1 MSRRRARVQDAE
13 AYLLNAYAWSET
25 SVIAHIFSKDYG
37 VVVAVAKGAK
47 RPYSVM
53 RPILSHFH
61 PLLLS
66 WSGQGEVKTLTRA
79 ENNGFFPIQ
88 GRALMPAWYMNE
100 LLLKFLAP
108 EDPHSELFDIYT
120 ECLRDL
126 AAGINENIVLRR
138 FEWELLDKTGYG
150 LEESMPDFSDPVQNR
165 RWRKQLR
172 QRLDEQLD
180 QRELKTRDVIQSLH
194 RLARSHHAKIS

>member
-1 MSRRRARVQDAE
+1 MSKRRTRVLDAE

-25 SVIAHIFSKDYG
+25 SVIAHVFTKDHG
-37 VVVAVAKGAK
+37 LIVGMAKGAK

-66 WSGQGEVKTLTRA
+66 WSGLGEVKTLIRA
-79 ENNGFFPIQ
+79 ENNGFCPIQ

-108 EDPHSELFDIYT
+108 EDPHVELFDIYSH
-120 ECLRDL
+120 CLEQL
-126 AAGINENIVLRR
+126 ASVANENIVLRY
-138 FEWELLDKTGYG
+138 FEW
-150 LEESMPDFSDPVQNR
+150 Q
-165 RWRKQLR
+165 
-172 QRLDEQLD
+172 
-180 QRELKTRDVIQSLH
+180 
-194 RLARSHHAKIS
+194 

>member
-1 MSRRRARVQDAE
+1 MSRRRARIQDAE

-25 SVIAHIFSKDYG
+25 SVIAHVFSREYG
-37 VVVAVAKGAK
+37 LVVGVAKGAK

-100 LLLKFLAP
+100 LLLKFMAP
-108 EDPHSELFDIYT
+108 EDPHPELFDIYT
-120 ECLRDL
+120 ECLKQL
-126 AAGINENIVLRR
+126 AGGHNENIVLRR
-138 FEWELLDKTGYG
+138 FEWQLLEEVGYG
-150 LEESMPDFSDPVQNR
+150 ADEPMPDFTEPLQNR
-165 RWRKQLR
+165 HWRKQLR
-172 QRLDEQLD
+172 QRLDEQLEHRD
-180 QRELKTRDVIQSLH
+180 LKTRDVIQSLYSLSQ
-194 RLARSHHAKIS
+194 RR

>member
-1 MSRRRARVQDAE
+1 MSRRRARIQDAE

-25 SVIAHIFSKDYG
+25 SVIAHVFSREYG
-37 VVVAVAKGAK
+37 LVVGVAKGAK

-100 LLLKFLAP
+100 LLLKFMAP
-108 EDPHSELFDIYT
+108 EDPHPELFDIYT
-120 ECLRDL
+120 DCLKQL
-126 AAGINENIVLRR
+126 ANGHNENIVLRR
-138 FEWELLDKTGYG
+138 FEWQLLEEAGYG
-150 LEESMPDFSDPVQNR
+150 VEEPMPDFTDPVQNR
-165 RWRKQLR
+165 HWRKQLR
-172 QRLDEQLD
+172 QRLDEQLEHRD
-180 QRELKTRDVIQSLH
+180 LKTRDVIQSLYSLSQ
-194 RLARSHHAKIS
+194 RR

>member
-1 MSRRRARVQDAE
+1 MSRRRARIQDAE

-25 SVIAHIFSKDYG
+25 SVIAHVFSREYG
-37 VVVAVAKGAK
+37 LVVGVAKGAK

-100 LLLKFLAP
+100 LLLKFMAP
-108 EDPHSELFDIYT
+108 EDPHPELFDIYT
-120 ECLRDL
+120 ECLKQL
-126 AAGINENIVLRR
+126 ADGHNENIVLRR
-138 FEWELLDKTGYG
+138 FEWQLLEEVGYG
-150 LEESMPDFSDPVQNR
+150 ADEPMPDFTEPLQNR
-165 RWRKQLR
+165 HWRKQLR
-172 QRLDEQLD
+172 QRLDEQLEHRD
-180 QRELKTRDVIQSLH
+180 LKTRDVIQSLYSLSQ
-194 RLARSHHAKIS
+194 RR

>member
-25 SVIAHIFSKDYG
+25 SVIAHIFSKEHG
-37 VVVAVAKGAK
+37 IVVAVAKGAK

-66 WSGQGEVKTLTRA
+66 WTGQGEVKTLIRV
-79 ENNGFFPIQ
+79 ENNGFCPIQ

-100 LLLKFLAP
+100 LILKFLAP
-108 EDPHSELFDIYT
+108 QDPHPELFDIYAD
-120 ECLRDL
+120 CLQQL
-126 AAGINENIVLRR
+126 ANQHNENAVLRR
-138 FEWELLDKTGYG
+138 FEWELLEKTGYG
-150 LEESMPDFSDPVQNR
+150 SDQPMPDFNDVTQNR
-165 RWRKQLR
+165 HWRKQLR
-172 QRLDEQLD
+172 QRLDEQLEHRD
-180 QRELKTRDVIQSLH
+180 LKTRHVIQSLH
-194 RLARSHHAKIS
+194 TLARSLRD

>member
-1 MSRRRARVQDAE
+1 MSKRRTRILDAE
-13 AYLLNAYAWSET
+13 AYLLTAYDWSET
-25 SVIAHIFSKDYG
+25 SLIAHVFSKDHG
-37 VVVAVAKGAK
+37 IIVGVAKGAK

-66 WSGQGEVKTLTRA
+66 WSGQGEVKTFIRA
-79 ENNGFFPIQ
+79 ENNGFCPIQ

-108 EDPHSELFDIYT
+108 EDPHARLFEVYAD
-120 ECLRDL
+120 CLTQL
-126 AAGINENIVLRR
+126 ADGSNENIVLRH
-138 FEWELLDKTGYG
+138 FEWQLLEETGYG
-150 LEESMPDFSDPVQNR
+150 VEDPMPNFSEPAQNR

-172 QRLDEQLD
+172 QRLDEQLE
-180 QRELKTRDVIQSLH
+180 RRSLKTRDVIQSLH
-194 RLARSHHAKIS
+194 SLAKTQV

>member
-1 MSRRRARVQDAE
+1 MSRRRARIQDAE

-25 SVIAHIFSKDYG
+25 SVIAHVFSREYG
-37 VVVAVAKGAK
+37 LVVGVAKGAK

-100 LLLKFLAP
+100 LLLKFMAP
-108 EDPHSELFDIYT
+108 EDPHPELFDIYT
-120 ECLRDL
+120 ECLKQL
-126 AAGINENIVLRR
+126 ADGYNENIVLRR
-138 FEWELLDKTGYG
+138 FEWQLLEEVGYG
-150 LEESMPDFSDPVQNR
+150 ADEPMPDFTEPLQNR
-165 RWRKQLR
+165 HWRKQLR
-172 QRLDEQLD
+172 QRLDEQLEHRD
-180 QRELKTRDVIQSLH
+180 LKTRDVIQSLYSLSQ
-194 RLARSHHAKIS
+194 RR

>member
-1 MSRRRARVQDAE
+1 MSKRKARVQDAE
-13 AYLLNAYAWSET
+13 AFLLNAYPWSET
-25 SVIAHIFSKDYG
+25 SVIAHVFAKAHG

-108 EDPHSELFDIYT
+108 EDPHPELFDIYT
-120 ECLRDL
+120 TCLREL
-126 AAGINENIVLRR
+126 ADGLNENIVLRR
-138 FEWELLDKTGYG
+138 FEWALLEKTGYG
-150 LEESMPDFSDPVQNR
+150 FDEPQPNFHDPAQNLH
-165 RWRKQLR
+165 WRKQLR
-172 QRLDEQLD
+172 QRLDEQLE

-194 RLARSHHAKIS
+194 RLVRANQL

>member
-1 MSRRRARVQDAE
+1 MSRRKARVQEAE
-13 AYLLNAYAWSET
+13 AFLLNAYPWSET
-25 SVIAHIFSKDYG
+25 SVVAHVFAKEHG

-79 ENNGFFPIQ
+79 EYNGFFPIQ

-108 EDPHSELFDIYT
+108 EDPHPELFDMYS
-120 ECLRDL
+120 ECLREL
-126 AAGINENIVLRR
+126 AEGLNENIVLRR
-138 FEWELLDKTGYG
+138 FEWALLEQTGYG
-150 LEESMPDFSDPVQNR
+150 FADPQPDFYDPAQNLH
-165 RWRKQLR
+165 WRKRMR

-194 RLARSHHAKIS
+194 RLVRAHQE

>member
-1 MSRRRARVQDAE
+1 MSRRRTRILDAE

-25 SVIAHIFSKDYG
+25 SVIAHIFSKDHG

-66 WSGQGEVKTLTRA
+66 WSGQGEVKTLVRA

-100 LLLKFLAP
+100 LILKFLAP
-108 EDPHSELFDIYT
+108 EDPHPDLFDIYT
-120 ECLRDL
+120 DCLRQL
-126 AAGINENIVLRR
+126 ADGHNENVVLRR
-138 FEWELLDKTGYG
+138 FEWELLAKSGYG
-150 LEESMPDFSDPVQNR
+150 IEEEMPDFTDPAVNR

-172 QRLDEQLD
+172 QRLDEQLEHRD
-180 QRELKTRDVIQSLH
+180 LKTRDVIQSLH
-194 RLARSHHAKIS
+194 HLARSQRS

>member
-1 MSRRRARVQDAE
+1 MSRRRARIQDAE

-25 SVIAHIFSKDYG
+25 SVIAHVFSREYG
-37 VVVAVAKGAK
+37 LVVGVAKGAK

-100 LLLKFLAP
+100 LLLKFMAP
-108 EDPHSELFDIYT
+108 EDPHPELFDIYT
-120 ECLRDL
+120 ECLKQL
-126 AAGINENIVLRR
+126 ADGHNENIVLRR
-138 FEWELLDKTGYG
+138 FEWQLLEEVGYG
-150 LEESMPDFSDPVQNR
+150 ADEPMPDFTDPLQNR
-165 RWRKQLR
+165 HWRKQLR
-172 QRLDEQLD
+172 QRLDEQLEHRD
-180 QRELKTRDVIQSLH
+180 LKTRDVIQSLYSLSQ
-194 RLARSHHAKIS
+194 RR

>member
-1 MSRRRARVQDAE
+1 MSKRRTRVLDAE

-25 SVIAHIFSKDYG
+25 SVIAHVFTKDHG
-37 VVVAVAKGAK
+37 LIVGMAKGAK

-66 WSGQGEVKTLTRA
+66 WSGQGEVKTLIRA
-79 ENNGFFPIQ
+79 ENNGFCPIQ

-108 EDPHSELFDIYT
+108 EDPHVELFDIYSH
-120 ECLRDL
+120 CLEQL
-126 AAGINENIVLRR
+126 ASGANENIVLRY
-138 FEWELLDKTGYG
+138 FEWQLLEETGYG
-150 LEESMPDFSDPVQNR
+150 AEDPMPDFSEPSQTR

-172 QRLDEQLD
+172 QRLDEQLE
-180 QRELKTRDVIQSLH
+180 QRKLKTRDVIQSLH
-194 RLARSHHAKIS
+194 SLARDRG

>member
-1 MSRRRARVQDAE
+1 MSRRRTRVQDAE
-13 AYLLNAYAWSET
+13 AFLLNAYAWSET
-25 SVIAHIFSKDYG
+25 SVIAHIFSKEHG
-37 VVVAVAKGAK
+37 VVVLVAKGAK

-66 WSGQGEVKTLTRA
+66 WSGQGDVKTLIRA

-100 LLLKFLAP
+100 LILKFLAP
-108 EDPHSELFDIYT
+108 DDPHPELFDVYAD
-120 ECLRDL
+120 CLQQL
-126 AAGINENIVLRR
+126 AQEHNENIVLRR
-138 FEWELLDKTGYG
+138 FEWELLEKTGYG
-150 LEESMPDFSDPVQNR
+150 LDDVMPDFSDPVQHR

-172 QRLDEQLD
+172 QRLDEQLEH
-180 QRELKTRDVIQSLH
+180 RELKTRDVIQSLH
-194 RLARSHHAKIS
+194 SLAQTNRF

>member
-1 MSRRRARVQDAE
+1 MSKRRTRVLDAE
-13 AYLLNAYAWSET
+13 SYLLNAYAWSET
-25 SVIAHIFSKDYG
+25 SVIAHVFTKNHGI
-37 VVVAVAKGAK
+37 VVGMAKGAK

-66 WSGQGEVKTLTRA
+66 WSGQGEVKTLIRA
-79 ENNGFFPIQ
+79 ENNGFCPIQ

-108 EDPHSELFDIYT
+108 EDPHAELFDVYAN
-120 ECLRDL
+120 CLQQL
-126 AAGINENIVLRR
+126 ADGHNENIVLRY
-138 FEWELLDKTGYG
+138 FEWQLLEETGYG
-150 LEESMPDFSDPVQNR
+150 SAESMPDFSEPSQAR

-172 QRLDEQLD
+172 QRLDEQLE
-180 QRELKTRDVIQSLH
+180 QRALKTRDVIQSLH
-194 RLARSHHAKIS
+194 SLARTQD

>member
-1 MSRRRARVQDAE
+1 M
-13 AYLLNAYAWSET
+13 
-25 SVIAHIFSKDYG
+25 IAHVFSKDHG

-66 WSGQGEVKTLTRA
+66 WSGQGEVKTLIRA
-79 ENNGFFPIQ
+79 ENNGFCPIP

-108 EDPHSELFDIYT
+108 EDPHPELFDIYS
-120 ECLRDL
+120 ECLRQLSD
-126 AAGINENIVLRR
+126 GHHENIVLRR
-138 FEWELLDKTGYG
+138 FEWVLLEQSGYG
-150 LEESMPDFSDPVQNR
+150 LDQAMPDFSDPVVNR
-165 RWRKQLR
+165 RWRQQLR
-172 QRLDEQLD
+172 QRLDEQLEHG
-180 QRELKTRDVIQSLH
+180 ELKTRDVIQSLH
-194 RLARSHHAKIS
+194 SLARSRRSS